1 MGGLYTR
8 KTGILKRKGKPIRQ
22 VRQGRGKKQIRERF
36 SKNYHFDD
44 IKDYWYKDVEDF
56 KKLSRKYYLYK

>member
-1 MGGLYTR
+1 MFDKVCGSN
-8 KTGILKRKGKPIRQ
+8 
-22 VRQGRGKKQIRERF
+22 QIRERF

-56 KKLSRKYYLYK
+56 KNYLENIISINKEQIV